1 MAQAARFNLR
11 MQKEIKQ
18 LVVDPPPG
26 VSFPFLSDRNTS
38 LSSLS
43 SIEARL
49 KGPEGTVYCEG
60 LFSLKIQIPE
70 RLLTFWSSRS
80 IFLDGNHHLHHAEKT
95 GRICLDI
102 LNLPPKGAWQPS
114 LNISTVMMSI
124 GLLLS
129 EPNPDDGLMAE
140 VSREYKYN
148 RKVFDE
154 KARDWTNRYANPL
167 NAVKDI
173 HDSMFP
179 NLHMDAQQSLPL
191 SMNRQPEVSTAKIL
205 SDKQV
210 DETEG
215 NRKKLRVMSGKL
227 SLKSATPFR
236 KISSENIEN
245 IAPNQVPSIA
255 TRSIKDVDEKMPKE
269 NCEEV
274 EENPVDIR
282 MIIVSDSEE
291 SDNEIGRPYKSRF
304 PLLQKRTQCKRC
316 D

>member
-26 VSFPFLSDRNTS
+26 VSFPLLSDRNTS

-49 KGPEGTVYCEG
+49 RGPEGTVYCEG
-60 LFSLKIQIPE
+60 LFSLNIQIPE
-70 RLLTFWSSRS
+70 RYPFQPPNVTFVTP
-80 IFLDGNHHLHHAEKT
+80 IYHPNIDNG

-140 VSREYKYN
+140 VSREFKYN

-154 KARDWTNRYANPL
+154 KARDWTKRFANPL
-167 NAVKDI
+167 TAAKNI
-173 HDSMFP
+173 HGSTFP
-179 NLHMDAQQSLPL
+179 NLHMDAQQPLPL
-191 SMNRQPEVSTAKIL
+191 SMNRQLEVSTAKIL
-205 SDKQV
+205 SDKPV

-255 TRSIKDVDEKMPKE
+255 TGSTKDVDEKMPKE

-304 PLLQKRTQCKRC
+304 PLLQKRTLCKRC